1 MEITTTTIR
10 EKKANSNRISRNA
23 QFTLCGSCYWC
34 ASYLDGRG
42 IEKCPACGEQ
52 GVELMPLAGNEMYTF
67 DYEEKRGV
75 TVDFIPFKIAA

>member
-1 MEITTTTIR
+1 METTTTV
-10 EKKANSNRISRNA
+10 KGKSSSTRISRNV

-52 GVELMPLAGNEMYTF
+52 RVELMPLAGNEMYTF
-67 DYEEKRGV
+67 DYEEKQGV
-75 TVDFIPFKIAA
+75 TVDFLPLKIAA